1 MRHNK
6 AKNQLN
12 RFTSWRKATI
22 LSLVRSLFI
31 YQRIST
37 TLARAKAA
45 RSQIDKLITMGKK
58 NTLAKKRQ
66 AFKLLGDHKLVS
78 ILFNDIAPRFNQR
91 QGGYTR
97 LLLLGKRR
105 GDDAQMAILELTEV
119 KEKAKKVKKNKVKE
133 AKPKTSISGEI
144 TEKTESMPEKLVD
157 EKSKAET
164 AVKERPPVTKKPAK
178 KFFSGIKNIFKKK
191 SDSL

>member
-6 AKNQLN
+6 ARNQLN

-22 LSLVRSLFI
+22 LSLARSLFI

-37 TLARAKAA
+37 TAARAKAV
-45 RSQIDKLITMGKK
+45 RSTIDKLITMGKQ

-78 ILFNDIAPRFNQR
+78 MLFNDIAPRFNNR

-105 GDDAQMAILELTEV
+105 GDDAQLAILELTEI
-119 KEKAKKVKKNKVKE
+119 KEKAKKVKKNKDKE
-133 AKPKTSISGEI
+133 DKPATPIAGKI
-144 TEKTESMPEKLVD
+144 TEKTESMPEKPV
-157 EKSKAET
+157 EGKPKTET

-178 KFFSGIKNIFKKK
+178 KFFSGIKNLFKKK

>member
-6 AKNQLN
+6 ARNQLN

-22 LSLVRSLFI
+22 LSLARSLFI

-37 TLARAKAA
+37 TVARAKAA
-45 RSQIDKLITMGKK
+45 RSLIDKLITMGKE
-58 NTLAKKRQ
+58 NSLAKKRQ

-78 ILFNDIAPRFNQR
+78 MLFNDIAPRFNKR

-105 GDDAQMAILELTEV
+105 GDDAQLAILELTEI
-119 KEKAKKVKKNKVKE
+119 KEKAKKVKKNKDKE
-133 AKPKTSISGEI
+133 IKPAAPTPGEAA
-144 TEKTESMPEKLVD
+144 EKTQPIPEKPVV
-157 EKSKAET
+157 EKSKVET

>member
-6 AKNQLN
+6 ARNQLN

-22 LSLVRSLFI
+22 LSLARSLFI

-37 TLARAKAA
+37 TAARAKAV
-45 RSQIDKLITMGKK
+45 RSTIDKLITMGKQ

-66 AFKLLGDHKLVS
+66 AYKLLGDHKLVS
-78 ILFNDIAPRFNQR
+78 MLFNDIAPRFINR

-105 GDDAQMAILELTEV
+105 GDDAQLAILELTEI
-119 KEKAKKVKKNKVKE
+119 KEKAKKPNGSVLINL
-133 AKPKTSISGEI
+133 
-144 TEKTESMPEKLVD
+144 ES
-157 EKSKAET
+157 
-164 AVKERPPVTKKPAK
+164 
-178 KFFSGIKNIFKKK
+178 F
-191 SDSL
+191 

>member
-6 AKNQLN
+6 ARNQLN

-22 LSLVRSLFI
+22 LSLARSLFI

-37 TLARAKAA
+37 TVARAKAV
-45 RSQIDKLITMGKK
+45 RSTIDKLITMGKE

-66 AFKLLGDHKLVS
+66 AFELLGDHKLVS
-78 ILFNDIAPRFNQR
+78 MLFNDIAPRFNKR

-105 GDDAQMAILELTEV
+105 GDDAQLAILELTEI
-119 KEKAKKVKKNKVKE
+119 KEKAKKVKKNKDKE
-133 AKPKTSISGEI
+133 ARPTSTVDESAEKTQSA
-144 TEKTESMPEKLVD
+144 TEKPGE
-157 EKSKAET
+157 EKSKTET
-164 AVKERPPVTKKPAK
+164 AVRERPPVTKKPAK
-178 KFFSGIKNIFKKK
+178 KFFGGIKNIFKKER
-191 SDSL
+191 DSL